1 MLISFVF
8 FFLMIRRPPRSTRT
22 DTLFPYTTLF
32 RSRFRSDRSASAAS
46 GLAHRAHHLSSATNA
61 RRSSRFSAVK
71 RSNAPAHL
79 PSNPDHTVFRDRS
92 PSKACDTHRTA
103 VTGLLDPPFLPAC
116 RSEAHRVGKEG
127 VSPRRYQWA

>member
-79 PSNPDHTVFRDRS
+79 PSNPDHTVFRSEEHTSELQSLMRIS
-92 PSKACDTHRTA
+92 YA
-103 VTGLLDPPFLPAC
+103 VFCLKKKKTNENIDAET
-116 RSEAHRVGKEG
+116 SISHITY
-127 VSPRRYQWA
+127 SHTS